1 MQNVTKEM
9 KARGA
14 QANPGETYY
23 RMPSGHFF
31 RVLGIRDEVSSQH
44 GTDVLRMF
52 ATEVDLNGADVLR
65 SCGAVAQDHH
75 GHTITREAVAMVAFR
90 EHVRAQT
97 EKYLARCV
105 RASETH
111 HELADFEDMFVP
123 SSKAHYMPASLKH
136 LVPKTA

>member
-14 QANPGETYY
+14 QAKPGETYY

-44 GTDVLRMF
+44 GSEVLRMF
-52 ATEVDLNGADVLR
+52 ATEVDLNGQDVLR

-75 GHTITREAVAMVAFR
+75 GHTITREAGAMVAYR
-90 EHVRAQT
+90 EHVQAET
-97 EKYLARCV
+97 EQYLARCV

-111 HELADFEDMFVP
+111 HELADLEDLFVT
-123 SSKAHYMPASLKH
+123 SSKAHYIPPSLKH
-136 LVPKTA
+136 LLPK